1 MVGEVDILNAAILIV
16 DDLEANVRLLDR
28 ALRGAGY
35 TSVASTGNP
44 YEVCELHRKNRY
56 NLILLD
62 LQMPGMDGF
71 QVMEGLKEIEAGGY
85 LPVLVITAQPA
96 MKVRALKAGAKDFVS
111 KPLDLLEV
119 LTRVSN
125 MIEVH
130 LLHTETKKH
139 AQLLEQSLRDAVES
153 RARLEGLI
161 NSAQDAIISVDSTR
175 RIVLFNPAAQRM
187 FKQERANALGR
198 SMDTLFPERYRQRLR
213 DYVDNG
219 VNSTSID
226 ALSAVSGLRVGG
238 DEFPLEGSI
247 SKVEI
252 EGSLTST
259 LILRDITETI
269 RAQKEIRALNAEL
282 ELRVGRRTAELEGA
296 NRELEAFSYSV
307 SHDLRS
313 PLRGID
319 GWSQAL
325 LEDNYEQLD
334 QTGRQ
339 YLDRVRA
346 ETQRMGCLIDAMLE
360 LARVMR
366 TELQPETIDFTAL
379 AQDVA
384 RHLGDIHSL
393 HPIEVSIAPGL
404 VAVGDPR
411 LLEIVLNNLIGN
423 AFKFSGKRHDP
434 RVEVGQTQLDGEKV
448 FFVRDNGAGFD
459 MAYASKMFGAFQR
472 MHKVSEYPGTG
483 VGLAT
488 VQRIVNR
495 HGGKVWAESVVQQG
509 ATFSFTLQEYT

>member
-1 MVGEVDILNAAILIV
+1 
-16 DDLEANVRLLDR
+16 
-28 ALRGAGY
+28 
-35 TSVASTGNP
+35 
-44 YEVCELHRKNRY
+44 
-56 NLILLD
+56 
-62 LQMPGMDGF
+62 
-71 QVMEGLKEIEAGGY
+71 
-85 LPVLVITAQPA
+85 
-96 MKVRALKAGAKDFVS
+96 
-111 KPLDLLEV
+111 
-119 LTRVSN
+119 
-125 MIEVH
+125 
-130 LLHTETKKH
+130 
-139 AQLLEQSLRDAVES
+139 
-153 RARLEGLI
+153 
-161 NSAQDAIISVDSTR
+161 
-175 RIVLFNPAAQRM
+175 
-187 FKQERANALGR
+187 
-198 SMDTLFPERYRQRLR
+198 RYRKQLK
-213 DYVDNG
+213 DCIGDDV
-219 VNSTSID
+219 SSASID
-226 ALSAVSGLRVGG
+226 ALSAVSGLRAGG
-238 DEFPLEGSI
+238 EEFPIEASI
-247 SKVEI
+247 SKMEI
-252 EGSLTST
+252 EGKVTST
-259 LILRDITETI
+259 LILRDITERV
-269 RAQKEIRALNAEL
+269 RAQQEIRTLNAEL
-282 ELRVGRRTAELEGA
+282 ELRVARRTGELQRA
-296 NRELEAFSYSV
+296 NKELEAFSYSV

-339 YLDRVRA
+339 YLDRVRS
-346 ETQRMGCLIDAMLE
+346 ETQRMGSLIDAMLE
-360 LARVMR
+360 LARVIR
-366 TELQPETIDFTAL
+366 TEMQTQVIDLTAL

-384 RHLGDIHSL
+384 RRLGNVHSRY
-393 HPIEVSIAPGL
+393 PVEVSIASGL

-423 AFKFSGKRHDP
+423 AFKFSGKRHGP